1 MFTMY
6 MYDVCVFSVLNFD
19 YLFFPEVA
27 RIMEEILEVQVLG
40 DEDVVTHGQGITI
53 DINVLHPGRPHHE
66 DIPTIKIESVIP
78 LLNIKQ
84 V

>member
-1 MFTMY
+1 MIIDF
-6 MYDVCVFSVLNFD
+6 FS
-19 YLFFPEVA
+19 EVA

-40 DEDVVTHGQGITI
+40 DEDGVTHGQGITI
-53 DINVLHPGRPHHE
+53 DINVLHPGHPHHE